1 MGPIWKFECMIANIK
16 PVVPPTRQV
25 ARELVLDIFRIP
37 TLPKLEAIASDFMW
51 RFGIG
56 MGLEMKQI
64 AEQIPGG
71 LNPKKSFTKLNNYR
85 NMENGIRIEV
95 VDLDAIIIQQSMERK
110 PEGGSASP
118 RSMK

>member
-1 MGPIWKFECMIANIK
+1 MIANIK

-25 ARELVLDIFRIP
+25 ARKLVLDIFRIP
-37 TLPKLEAIASDFMW
+37 TLPKLEDIASDFMW

-71 LNPKKSFTKLNNYR
+71 AQSQEKLHKV
-85 NMENGIRIEV
+85 E
-95 VDLDAIIIQQSMERK
+95 
-110 PEGGSASP
+110 
-118 RSMK
+118 

>member
-1 MGPIWKFECMIANIK
+1 MIANIK

-37 TLPKLEAIASDFMW
+37 TLPKLEATTSDFMW